1 MKENMEQLYLQFS
14 DSPYTETEI
23 QVLIIGSI
31 KATER
36 GILRLRENIS
46 TINVSQDSDV
56 EFINR
61 LSRWI
66 LGMNDSD
73 EVVYPPKSVCLSKLS
88 QRDRANIL
96 KVFSPYLKRAELP
109 IEKARSILL
118 KNISL
123 IASYANMS

>member
-1 MKENMEQLYLQFS
+1 MKENMEQLYFQFS
-14 DSPYTETEI
+14 EKPYTETEI

-31 KATER
+31 RATER
-36 GILRLRENIS
+36 GILRLRENIQ
-46 TINVSQDSDV
+46 TINVDNSSDI
-56 EFINR
+56 EFVSR

-66 LGMNDSD
+66 LGMNDND
-73 EVVYPPKSVCLSKLS
+73 EVKYPPKSICLSKLS

-96 KVFSPYLKRAELP
+96 KVFSPYLKKAELP
-109 IEKARSILL
+109 IEKARGILL